1 MNKTKLKDF
10 LQGATDFY
18 SAMKESWFNKSNVI
32 QGLQAFLIF
41 NKDPE
46 CETLAKN
53 CIKIYED
60 FPDTPETFSK
70 EMVLRAFDYD
80 NKSER
85 DSQLDLVNA
94 LRLKLSR
101 LEENWFTKAHLMDF
115 FSLYG
120 SLNDHEEFFLETFL
134 LSITLEDGF
143 TKSNV
148 LGWLDNIS
156 SILSESDVGLSDL
169 SSGSQVHKQN

>member
-1 MNKTKLKDF
+1 MNKTKLHKF

-18 SAMKESWFNKSNVI
+18 SAMKDSWFNKSNVI
-32 QGLQAFLIF
+32 QGLQAFRMF

-46 CETLAKN
+46 CEALAKN
-53 CIKIYED
+53 CINIYQEQ
-60 FPDTPETFSK
+60 PDTEEVFSK

-94 LRLKLSR
+94 LRLKFSF
-101 LEENWFTKAHLMDF
+101 LEEDWFTKANLMDF
-115 FSLYG
+115 FSVYG
-120 SLNDHEEFFLETFL
+120 SLNEHEEFFLETFL
-134 LSITLEDGF
+134 LSIALEEGF

-148 LGWLDNIS
+148 LRWLDGIS
-156 SILSESDVGLSDL
+156 STLSESDVGLSDL
-169 SSGSQVHKQN
+169 FSGSQGHK